1 MTSHPQRNEV
11 KLYVVL
17 PTNEVGGHESM
28 LIELLTQARRYGLRP
43 VIYCRC
49 GWALDEMST
58 ACGIPCI
65 GVNYRVRSGRRS
77 WAIRWTNFLR
87 TLRLAQRL
95 PRDAPVLL
103 APGSM
108 HASLLHLLACAL
120 ARRTIICYVPTA
132 HGASTELLRWPKL
145 RDWIAGVLARR
156 VSLWI
161 AIRDEQK
168 SALETYWRVVTPI
181 VTIPNRIAVM
191 NGPPTNRANVVKSN
205 QKLTISFI
213 GRFEPKAKGLDWLER
228 VLRED
233 MHWRSRFKFVFQ
245 GRGPFLQTLERLAAT
260 IGTDHI
266 LVLPWG
272 NPRTTLD
279 TTDVLIL
286 TSRFEGF
293 PLAAVEALWAGVPVV
308 ATLESGLSSILPQT
322 CLFTF
327 GDHLGM
333 WRALNRMRVS
343 RLRDEAVTHALQR
356 LNVLLSEET
365 NLRGIELFVRRVRT
379 LLAPDVQ
386 NEARELSS

>member
-1 MTSHPQRNEV
+1 
-11 KLYVVL
+11 
-17 PTNEVGGHESM
+17 
-28 LIELLTQARRYGLRP
+28 
-43 VIYCRC
+43 
-49 GWALDEMST
+49 
-58 ACGIPCI
+58 
-65 GVNYRVRSGRRS
+65 
-77 WAIRWTNFLR
+77 
-87 TLRLAQRL
+87 
-95 PRDAPVLL
+95 
-103 APGSM
+103 
-108 HASLLHLLACAL
+108 
-120 ARRTIICYVPTA
+120 
-132 HGASTELLRWPKL
+132 
-145 RDWIAGVLARR
+145 
-156 VSLWI
+156 
-161 AIRDEQK
+161 
-168 SALETYWRVVTPI
+168 
-181 VTIPNRIAVM
+181 M